1 MPPPSQKE
9 LPLLTLPSHGGSIV
23 HAEKLFGEPKQG
35 WLDLSTAINPNAYP
49 VPDILDSVWQ
59 KLPDNDLESAAADE
73 ALKFFKAEKKESLAL
88 APGTQSIIQWLPWLR
103 KPGTVGVIGPTYSEH
118 ARAWQAAGHE
128 VTVIPDLPDR
138 GHFSVIVVTN
148 PNNPDGKRRSRR
160 DLLRL
165 AEGQAQT
172 GGLLVVDE
180 AFAEV
185 APDLSIANEGG
196 RKGLCVL
203 RSFGKFF
210 GLAGLRLGFALAHDE
225 LTCELKTA
233 LGPWPV
239 SGPALAICRQ
249 AFADTSWQNQALFDL
264 NQSAANMDT
273 LIKRHELMFLGG
285 TPLFYLIAHAK
296 AHELYYHLGLNGVLT
311 RAFDDQ
317 PGRLR
322 FGMPK
327 NEEEF
332 DRFDDALSRFTG

>member
-1 MPPPSQKE
+1 MNEQIKPKSGLSRRKRGIPHVPPPSQKE

-35 WLDLSTAINPNAYP
+35 WLDLSTAINQNAYP

-225 LTCELKTA
+225 LTL
-233 LGPWPV
+233 
-239 SGPALAICRQ
+239 S
-249 AFADTSWQNQALFDL
+249 
-264 NQSAANMDT
+264 
-273 LIKRHELMFLGG
+273 LIH
-285 TPLFYLIAHAK
+285 I
-296 AHELYYHLGLNGVLT
+296 
-311 RAFDDQ
+311 
-317 PGRLR
+317 
-322 FGMPK
+322 
-327 NEEEF
+327 
-332 DRFDDALSRFTG
+332 